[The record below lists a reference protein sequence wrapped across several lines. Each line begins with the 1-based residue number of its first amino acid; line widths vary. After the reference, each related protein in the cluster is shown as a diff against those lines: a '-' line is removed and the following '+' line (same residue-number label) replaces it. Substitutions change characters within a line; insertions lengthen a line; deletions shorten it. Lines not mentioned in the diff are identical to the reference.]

1 MSSILHANESE
12 AASDIDPFAREFLAD
27 PYPFHEHLREAG
39 PIVRLTRYNVLA
51 SARYEQVHGIL
62 NNWQVFGSAGGVGI
76 SNFHK
81 EANWRPPSLLLET
94 DPPVHTRARTVMNR
108 VLSPPNLRKLRDGF
122 YQDAIRLLDQALER
136 KSFDAVAELT
146 QPYPLKVFPDAV
158 GIADD
163 ERQRLLDYGDMV
175 FSTMGPRNDLYQAS
189 MARAGNVV
197 PWVTQRCE
205 RSALR
210 PGSLGSEVYA
220 AADVGDVTEAEAAL
234 LVRSFLS
241 AGVDTTIYALGNA
254 VLCFAENPKQ
264 WQLLRQDPSKVRAA
278 FEEVMRFEL
287 AFQAFFRTTTQATS
301 IAGVPIGK
309 EEKIYL
315 SVAAANRDP
324 RRWDEPSRF
333 DITRKATGQVG
344 FGTGI
349 HGCVGQMIARL
360 EVEMMLTAMI
370 ERVASIEL
378 TGKPDRLLHNTLRAV
393 TSLPVQMMRS
403 N

>member
-1 MSSILHANESE
+1 
-12 AASDIDPFAREFLAD
+12 
-27 PYPFHEHLREAG
+27 
-39 PIVRLTRYNVLA
+39 
-51 SARYEQVHGIL
+51 
-62 NNWQVFGSAGGVGI
+62 
-76 SNFHK
+76 
-81 EANWRPPSLLLET
+81 
-94 DPPVHTRARTVMNR
+94 
-108 VLSPPNLRKLRDGF
+108 
-122 YQDAIRLLDQALER
+122 
-136 KSFDAVAELT
+136 
-146 QPYPLKVFPDAV
+146 
-158 GIADD
+158 
-163 ERQRLLDYGDMV
+163 
-175 FSTMGPRNDLYQAS
+175 
-189 MARAGNVV
+189 
-197 PWVTQRCE
+197 
-205 RSALR
+205 
-210 PGSLGSEVYA
+210 
-220 AADVGDVTEAEAAL
+220 VGDVTEAEAAL

-278 FEEVMRFEL
+278 FEEVMRFES
-287 AFQAFFRTTTQATS
+287 AFQAFFRTTTQAAT

-324 RRWDEPSRF
+324 RRWEEPTRF

-393 TSLPVQMMRS
+393 TSLPVQMTRS